1 MSRSL
6 IATLASRLAVR
17 PTSLERRA
25 FMQASLAAA
34 GALLVGCSAPR
45 RARARGPRVVVVG
58 AGFAGLACAHELAL
72 LGFDVTVLESRERV
86 GGRVLTLGNGM
97 GAEFVGRRTIE
108 GGAELVGSNHPAWI
122 GYAERFGLEW
132 LEVGEDPAEFE
143 LPVVLGGVRL
153 SAADAA
159 ALWGEMHDG
168 LAQMNA
174 LARGVPEDAPWDAP
188 HAAELDSRSIA
199 AWIDGLDIPV
209 RAKRAMWINQTSDN
223 GQDAARQ
230 SLLGQ
235 LAVVKGGGLERFWT
249 ESEVYRCKGGNQQL
263 ALRLADAIGR
273 PRILLGEPVR
283 EIARDRGRLVVR
295 SKSHAIE
302 CDDAVLAVAP
312 SVWSRIALH
321 GALPDALTPQ
331 MGVNTKYLARVR
343 SRFWRALTPPRSQY
357 ALSDGA
363 IQQTW
368 DATDG
373 QAGDG
378 EACLTGFSGGPGA
391 ARLAAMTKDERE
403 RAACAE
409 YEAHYPGFAAE
420 LVESRFMDWPSDPW
434 TMASYAFPAPGE
446 VTALGPMLARPHL
459 DGRLHLAGEHCCPK
473 FVGYMEGAL
482 QSGARVA
489 RRIAEREGVVTP
501 RR

>member
-1 MSRSL
+1 M
-6 IATLASRLAVR
+6 
-17 PTSLERRA
+17 
-25 FMQASLAAA
+25 
-34 GALLVGCSAPR
+34 
-45 RARARGPRVVVVG
+45 
-58 AGFAGLACAHELAL
+58 
-72 LGFDVTVLESRERV
+72 TVLEARNRV

-97 GAEFVGRRTIE
+97 GAEFVPRRSIE
-108 GGAELVGSNHPAWI
+108 AGAELVGSNHPAWI

-132 LEVGEDPAEFE
+132 LEVGEDPEHFE
-143 LPVVLGGVRL
+143 SPVVLGGVRL

-159 ALWGEMHDG
+159 ALWDDMRGG

-174 LARGVPEDAPWDAP
+174 LAREVPEDAPWDAP
-188 HAAELDSRSIA
+188 GAPALDARSIA
-199 AWIDGLDIPV
+199 SWIDSLDLPA

-273 PRILLGEPVR
+273 ERIRLGEPVR
-283 EIARDRGRLVVR
+283 EVARLRGRLVVR
-295 SKSHAIE
+295 SRTQAID
-302 CDDAVLAVAP
+302 CDDVVLAVAP
-312 SVWSRIALH
+312 SVWSRIELH
-321 GALPDALTPQ
+321 GTLPAALAPQ
-331 MGVNTKYLARVR
+331 MGVNTKHLARVR
-343 SRFWRALTPPRSQY
+343 SRFWRDLAPPRSQY
-357 ALSDGA
+357 ALADGLV
-363 IQQTW
+363 QQTW

-373 QAGDG
+373 QPGEG

-391 ARLAAMTKDERE
+391 ARLLAMPEYERE
-403 RAACAE
+403 RAVGAE
-409 YEAHYPGFAAE
+409 HEAHYPGFAAH
-420 LVESRFMDWPSDPW
+420 LVESRFMDWPNDPW

-446 VTALGPMLARPHL
+446 VTAFGPLLERAHL

-489 RRIAEREGVVTP
+489 RRIAERDGAVTP